1 MAAALSKQLTAAV
14 RSGNRESWERLVKKG
29 RHRRFEE
36 ARSLKR
42 AIEVTVE
49 PCPECG
55 ADPEE
60 EHASWCLY
68 ESEELDEPDEAGA
81 RLSLGIPDSEHNG
94 AYGRVEGG
102 TSGSRPV

>member
-1 MAAALSKQLTAAV
+1 M
-14 RSGNRESWERLVKKG
+14 KKG

-55 ADPEE
+55 ADPED

-68 ESEELDEPDEAGA
+68 ESEELDELEEIDSPG
-81 RLSLGIPDSEHNG
+81 SGSHLGMPDSEHNG
-94 AYGRVEGG
+94 ARDRTDDGLPG
-102 TSGSRPV
+102 

>member
-1 MAAALSKQLTAAV
+1 M
-14 RSGNRESWERLVKKG
+14 KKG

-68 ESEELDEPDEAGA
+68 ESEELDEPEEVGEFGA
-81 RLSLGIPDSEHNG
+81 RAPLARPRARSTTAPS
-94 AYGRVEGG
+94 V
-102 TSGSRPV
+102 GSTAAPPRPRPG

>member
-1 MAAALSKQLTAAV
+1 M
-14 RSGNRESWERLVKKG
+14 KKG

-68 ESEELDEPDEAGA
+68 ESEELDEPEEVDG
-81 RLSLGIPDSEHNG
+81 RLASSHFATPDRESNG
-94 AYGRVEGG
+94 AHGRVDGDA
-102 TSGSRPV
+102 SGSRQG

>member
-1 MAAALSKQLTAAV
+1 MLIK
-14 RSGNRESWERLVKKG
+14 RELIVKKG

-42 AIEVTVE
+42 AVEVVRE

-55 ADPEE
+55 ADPED

-68 ESEELDEPDEAGA
+68 ESDELEDDEVQAEEEPA
-81 RLSLGIPDSEHNG
+81 RAPESNT
-94 AYGRVEGG
+94 R
-102 TSGSRPV
+102 

>member
-1 MAAALSKQLTAAV
+1 
-14 RSGNRESWERLVKKG
+14 VKKG

-68 ESEELDEPDEAGA
+68 ESEELDDTEEVDQRDPSSQSAVSEPERNSAND
-81 RLSLGIPDSEHNG
+81 LG
-94 AYGRVEGG
+94 
-102 TSGSRPV
+102 

>member
-1 MAAALSKQLTAAV
+1 MLRDAAGAEGIARRGD
-14 RSGNRESWERLVKKG
+14 RSGLALTSGRGVDASADGIRCSSWERLVKKG

-42 AIEVTVE
+42 AMEVVAE

-55 ADPEE
+55 AEPEE

-68 ESEELDEPDEAGA
+68 ESEELDEEDAEEPRAD
-81 RLSLGIPDSEHNG
+81 
-94 AYGRVEGG
+94 
-102 TSGSRPV
+102 

>member
-1 MAAALSKQLTAAV
+1 
-14 RSGNRESWERLVKKG
+14 VKKG

-36 ARSLKR
+36 ARNLKR

-68 ESEELDEPDEAGA
+68 ESEELDELDDSDALAA
-81 RLSLGIPDSEHNG
+81 RLPPSSPESEHNG
-94 AYGRVEGG
+94 AYGRVEDSAPGQ
-102 TSGSRPV
+102 RPS

>member
-1 MAAALSKQLTAAV
+1 
-14 RSGNRESWERLVKKG
+14 VKKG

-55 ADPEE
+55 ADPEDD
-60 EHASWCLY
+60 HATWCLY
-68 ESEELDEPDEAGA
+68 ESEELDDAEEVDERDPSSHATIPEPERNSAH
-81 RLSLGIPDSEHNG
+81 DSG
-94 AYGRVEGG
+94 
-102 TSGSRPV
+102 